1 MIQVYYIISFSQN
14 DMHILSYVTKKTVKD
29 MNIVLIILNIMI
41 DYYYTTVH
49 IYIYI
54 ILWKLWI
61 NQIGIIMI
69 DDTYSI

>member
-49 IYIYI
+49 IYI

>member
-54 ILWKLWI
+54 
-61 NQIGIIMI
+61 
-69 DDTYSI
+69 

>member
-1 MIQVYYIISFSQN
+1 
-14 DMHILSYVTKKTVKD
+14 MHILSYVTKKTVKD

-49 IYIYI
+49 IYI

-61 NQIGIIMI
+61 NQIGIIII

>member
-49 IYIYI
+49 IYIYNI
-54 ILWKLWI
+54 VEIVDQSDW
-61 NQIGIIMI
+61 
-69 DDTYSI
+69 DYHDR